1 MVEYPFPGVED
12 AYLFKVRFCPN
23 RCGEQLQG
31 KAIER
36 HLQSCC
42 PLRQAL
48 CTEGCGRRMLGRDL
62 EGHAKTCTMTM
73 LLERAE
79 VAVRESAL
87 KELRLTL
94 DELHGE
100 RRLALARLSARGEEP
115 ASRDW
120 ASRKCE
126 VRARKVEE
134 AGHELVK
141 RLRRRAEGMLTD
153 ALARIGSDAD
163 PRKGV
168 SGSALK
174 YWDGFHTEVGLR
186 GSRPWDLQTPVVEPL
201 RMALLAAAECGADL
215 QMRARGE
222 AAMLQVLRRLL
233 QNLLDWPEAQECDMA
248 ETLEGAATALRAVEL
263 QDPSGVHQVL
273 EQVHAKV
280 HRAALRELPQTPL
293 EFHDVVADGDM
304 EMCAWYLDR
313 QQANPSALDPKTGLP
328 PLVTAARAGDLA
340 VCRLLLEHGADVD
353 GRGAPDGCSALHWAA
368 HQRSTRVASMLL
380 EGRANPRL
388 QDKRGQD
395 ALMKL
400 VRRDFDG
407 PAAGC
412 AWTWE
417 VLQEQRLMGPELRS
431 VDVSDIES
439 AMVAAEAD
447 ADCVGFSI
455 GRPARGGEPRLSF
468 HGRAQ
473 AGLARGPEDS
483 DNDEASV
490 WTSYLKIEADV
501 AHDVQALIVAGA
513 DAGAVDASGFTALHH
528 HLVSAP
534 GRGSGP
540 VVAALLRAGA
550 DVNRRDRSARAT
562 TPLLLAVSARRAD
575 LVERMLR
582 DAWPPADV
590 DTRAADGTSAL
601 ALAESLGA
609 SKVAQLLRG
618 AGASAWADAE
628 VVLGKRTTF
637 SFDTRAPPVP
647 A

>member
-1 MVEYPFPGVED
+1 
-12 AYLFKVRFCPN
+12 
-23 RCGEQLQG
+23 
-31 KAIER
+31 
-36 HLQSCC
+36 
-42 PLRQAL
+42 
-48 CTEGCGRRMLGRDL
+48 
-62 EGHAKTCTMTM
+62 
-73 LLERAE
+73 
-79 VAVRESAL
+79 VA
-87 KELRLTL
+87 
-94 DELHGE
+94 
-100 RRLALARLSARGEEP
+100 
-115 ASRDW
+115 
-120 ASRKCE
+120 
-126 VRARKVEE
+126 
-134 AGHELVK
+134 
-141 RLRRRAEGMLTD
+141 
-153 ALARIGSDAD
+153 
-163 PRKGV
+163 
-168 SGSALK
+168 
-174 YWDGFHTEVGLR
+174 
-186 GSRPWDLQTPVVEPL
+186 
-201 RMALLAAAECGADL
+201 ALL
-215 QMRARGE
+215 
-222 AAMLQVLRRLL
+222 V
-233 QNLLDWPEAQECDMA
+233 
-248 ETLEGAATALRAVEL
+248 
-263 QDPSGVHQVL
+263 
-273 EQVHAKV
+273 
-280 HRAALRELPQTPL
+280 
-293 EFHDVVADGDM
+293 
-304 EMCAWYLDR
+304 
-313 QQANPSALDPKTGLP
+313 
-328 PLVTAARAGDLA
+328 
-340 VCRLLLEHGADVD
+340 
-353 GRGAPDGCSALHWAA
+353 
-368 HQRSTRVASMLL
+368 

-447 ADCVGFSI
+447 GECVGFSI

-473 AGLARGPEDS
+473 AASFAPGPEDS
-483 DNDEASV
+483 ENDEDAIA

-513 DAGAVDASGFTALHH
+513 DACAVDASGFTALHH

-540 VVAALLRAGA
+540 VVAALLRAGS
-550 DVNRRDRSARAT
+550 DVNRRDRTARAT

-590 DTRAADGTSAL
+590 DARAADGTSAL

-637 SFDTRAPPVP
+637 TFDTRAPPVP